1 MGQTRDFG
9 KLGQST
15 YQAEIRYDDGIDPHV
30 HHPRLPEGQEFTRQ
44 GLAKAWVAD
53 QLRQLGQLGQP
64 ESGAGFFYGL
74 VQRGTYQDASRDDR
88 GAFTGL
94 RHAVWQPDQ
103 EPHHYQGLAYLTQ
116 TRGGLAVT
124 WDEDRGEVA
133 R

>member
-1 MGQTRDFG
+1 MGQTRDWA

-15 YQAEIRYDDGIDPHV
+15 YRAEIRYDDGTDPHV

-44 GLAKAWVAD
+44 GLAKVWVAH
-53 QLRQLGQLGQP
+53 QLRQLGSP
-64 ESGAGFFYGL
+64 ESGAGCFYGL

-94 RHAVWQPDQ
+94 RHAVWRPDQ
-103 EPHHYQGLAYLTQ
+103 EPRHYQGLAYLTQ

-133 R
+133 E